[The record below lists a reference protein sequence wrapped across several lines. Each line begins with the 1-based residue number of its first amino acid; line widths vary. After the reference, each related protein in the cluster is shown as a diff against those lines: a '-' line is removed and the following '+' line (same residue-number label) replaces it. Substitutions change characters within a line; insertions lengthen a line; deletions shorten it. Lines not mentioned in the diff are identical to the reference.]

1 MTWHLRD
8 TRQMRGNKYGAKRTT
23 IDNLTFDSKHEAKR
37 WTELKLLERAG
48 QITDLL
54 RQVKF
59 PIAVNG
65 HPIGLYVA
73 DFAYI
78 EKGQRVVEDSKGVRT
93 DLYRWK
99 RKLVKAVH
107 GVDIVEV

>member
-1 MTWHLRD
+1 
-8 TRQMRGNKYGAKRTT
+8 MRGNKYGNVKTV
-23 IDNLTFDSKHEAKR
+23 IGDMTFDSKREAVR
-37 WTELKLLERAG
+37 WGELRLLERAG
-48 QITDLL
+48 QISDLQ
-54 RQVKF
+54 RQVRF

-73 DFAYI
+73 DFTYLA
-78 EKGQRVVEDSKGVRT
+78 KGQRVVEDSKGVRT